1 MRSIDFSELDTT
13 LPEKVKALN
22 NHVERCY
29 QCGTCTASCPVFEVN
44 PEYDPRKIIRMLLLG
59 VKSVLTEEFVWLC
72 ATCYACQE
80 RCPQGVLV
88 PDVMRA
94 LTNIAALKGLTPEH
108 VQEQCQ
114 QVKTKGVLYSITP
127 YVNRKRKRLG
137 LPEIEQ
143 KYTVEK
149 IFEE

>member
-1 MRSIDFSELDTT
+1 MRAIDFSELDTT

-22 NHVERCY
+22 NHIERCY

-44 PEYDPRKIIRMLLLG
+44 PEYDPRKIVRMLLLG
-59 VKSVLTEEFVWLC
+59 MKSVLTEEFVWLC
-72 ATCYACQE
+72 AACYACQE

-88 PDVMRA
+88 PDIMRV
-94 LTNIAALKGLTPEH
+94 LTNIAALKGLTPDH

-114 QVKTKGVLYSITP
+114 QVRTQGVLYGVTP

-143 KYTVEK
+143 EFTIDK